1 MFSCLC
7 RAFGLGF
14 GALGLCSTWP
24 RKHRKHR
31 PCHALATWTP
41 ENTAPA
47 VLWPL
52 GRSKGLLEAPLGAPG
67 ALEWAA
73 RAPTWCPQNA
83 RRGCTTPRSMPPG
96 HSKGLLEPP
105 LSAPRALSGA
115 AQACSVPQA
124 APSGCSRLFSVPPL
138 RSEHHFAHLLG
149 AADGRSHL
157 TLEEAFGNA
166 ARRICPRLHL
176 RSVTLCSATLCCV
189 HGYARVHTSIYI
201 YIYMYMG
208 MCRFIVPAPNGARRI

>member
-14 GALGLCSTWP
+14 RALGLCSTWP
-24 RKHRKHR
+24 RKHCPCRASGRLDARKHRPCHALATWALEGAATWPRKHR

-41 ENTAPA
+41 ENSAPA
-47 VLWPL
+47 VLWLL

-83 RRGCTTPRSMPPG
+83 RRGCTNPRSMPPG

-105 LSAPRALSGA
+105 LSALRRSQGLLKPARCPRRLQVG
-115 AQACSVPQA
+115 AQASA
-124 APSGCSRLFSVPPL
+124 WYPP
-138 RSEHHFAHLLG
+138 
-149 AADGRSHL
+149 
-157 TLEEAFGNA
+157 
-166 ARRICPRLHL
+166 C
-176 RSVTLCSATLCCV
+176 VQSAISTTCLV
-189 HGYARVHTSIYI
+189 LQR
-201 YIYMYMG
+201 
-208 MCRFIVPAPNGARRI
+208 GARATSCVT